1 MSTTDTIK
9 ELTKHHYLGFG
20 YGVISLITPGVLF
33 IYHFKYD
40 VFLTLD
46 ISKIFILSISIT
58 TPVVFF
64 NYVATVIFAAFTD
77 TIDKEL
83 LWNSFIN
90 SSIVSSSA
98 LFVTLYYFYLV
109 DNYFIKDFVIYL
121 SITNIVLLITSLIAI
136 YLSHAK
142 PSV

>member
-1 MSTTDTIK
+1 MAFPGTIK
-9 ELTKHHYLGFG
+9 DLTSQHYLGLG
-20 YGVISLITPGVLF
+20 YVFIAILTPGILF
-33 IYHFKYD
+33 MYHFKYNE
-40 VFLTLD
+40 FLTLD